1 MKSVIDHS
9 PAHTKDV
16 LQNIGKLENIYN
28 NMFAAMNEASVGK
41 FPKEHIETNKLFII
55 SYLVLIKNFH
65 KNNCSH

>member
-41 FPKEHIETNKLFII
+41 FPKEHIETNKIIYNKLF
-55 SYLVLIKNFH
+55 SFNKKLSQK
-65 KNNCSH
+65 